1 MLRSEGAVDLYAV
14 GAEEQDILDCLGT
27 ARQALSYFDAPLLS
41 DLGRFDDPDQAK
53 RHLAITVKALEIA
66 TSAMNK
72 ICKSTPLGLQI
83 GNG

>member
-1 MLRSEGAVDLYAV
+1 MLRIEGAVDLYAV

-53 RHLAITVKALEIA
+53 RHLAIIVNALEIA

-72 ICKSTPLGLQI
+72 IYKSTPLGLQI
-83 GNG
+83 GN

>member
-1 MLRSEGAVDLYAV
+1 MLRIEGAVDLYAV

-41 DLGRFDDPDQAK
+41 DLGQFDDPDQAK
-53 RHLAITVKALEIA
+53 RHLAIIVKALEIA

-72 ICKSTPLGLQI
+72 IYKSTPLGLQI
-83 GNG
+83 GN

>member
-41 DLGRFDDPDQAK
+41 DLGQFDDPDQAK
-53 RHLAITVKALEIA
+53 RHLAIIVKALEIA

-72 ICKSTPLGLQI
+72 IYKSTPLGLQI
-83 GNG
+83 GN

>member
-41 DLGRFDDPDQAK
+41 DLGQFDDPDQAK
-53 RHLAITVKALEIA
+53 RHLAIIVKALEIA

-72 ICKSTPLGLQI
+72 IYKSTPLGLQL
-83 GNG
+83 GN

>member
-41 DLGRFDDPDQAK
+41 DLGQFDDPDQAK
-53 RHLAITVKALEIA
+53 RHLAIIVKALEIA

-72 ICKSTPLGLQI
+72 IYKSTPLGLQT
-83 GNG
+83 GN

>member
-1 MLRSEGAVDLYAV
+1 MLRIEGAVDLYAV

-41 DLGRFDDPDQAK
+41 DSGRFDDPDQAK
-53 RHLAITVKALEIA
+53 RHLAIIVKALEIA

-72 ICKSTPLGLQI
+72 IYKSTPLGLQI
-83 GNG
+83 GN

>member
-41 DLGRFDDPDQAK
+41 DLGQFDDPDQAK

-72 ICKSTPLGLQI
+72 IYKSTPLGLQI

>member
-41 DLGRFDDPDQAK
+41 DLGQFDDPDQAK
-53 RHLAITVKALEIA
+53 RHLAIIVKALEIA

-72 ICKSTPLGLQI
+72 IYKSTPIGLQI
-83 GNG
+83 GN

>member
-41 DLGRFDDPDQAK
+41 DLGQFDDPDQAK

-72 ICKSTPLGLQI
+72 IYKSTPLGLQT
-83 GNG
+83 GN